1 MYHDQLQQHEAIL
14 REAQKTSHHHAQ
26 AVTKLEMLSATRKQ
40 VETSNEA
47 IKMELAKTKVSTLS
61 EKSEEFFAV
70 RLELLKAVWNRT
82 SVPSFLTP
90 WAL

>member
-1 MYHDQLQQHEAIL
+1 
-14 REAQKTSHHHAQ
+14 
-26 AVTKLEMLSATRKQ
+26 MLSATRKQ

-70 RLELLKAVWNRT
+70 RLELLKAV
-82 SVPSFLTP
+82 
-90 WAL
+90 